1 VSGTNGAGGS
11 GRGGPRARER
21 PRVAVVLP
29 GGGARGAYEVGALS
43 VLLAALEE
51 RGERVDLWCG
61 TSVGAVNA
69 ALFASLAHLDAA
81 DSAAA
86 ASDGWASLGKSDVT
100 ADVIGPG
107 LPWMALRIAGDWLGI
122 PGAGASGLLDPAPL
136 RRSLDRWIDWLS
148 VARNVRGG
156 LVEALCVVAT
166 SLEHG
171 APVAFVHAAP
181 GVSLPD
187 ADDVRYVRTC
197 LSSEHVRASA
207 AIPLLF
213 PPVEIDRPAADAG
226 FYTDG
231 ATRLNSPVKPAVAL
245 GADRVIIVGFDPVA
259 SQDAPPRSRG
269 GRPHLA
275 DIAGNVLDGL
285 LVDPV
290 AADVHRLATINA
302 FFVEGVSGPQDAA
315 RTYRRVRGRP
325 PYRRIAYALVAP
337 ERRGELGRIAQRVF
351 GERYGGLRGLR
362 SPDFA
367 LMSRLLGS
375 RAASRGELLSFLFFD
390 SAFIAELMAAGRRDA
405 ERWLARHPHFWCT
418 DAEHDLGVALSS
430 RAAQEEA
437 RVREWRDLSR
447 RR

>member
-1 VSGTNGAGGS
+1 VSSGVNGG
-11 GRGGPRARER
+11 R

-43 VLLAALEE
+43 VLLPALEA

-61 TSVGAVNA
+61 TSVGAINA
-69 ALFASLAHLDAA
+69 ALFASLAHLPA
-81 DSAAA
+81 DEGA
-86 ASDGWASLGKSDVT
+86 ASAVEGWMSMTKSDVI
-100 ADVIGPG
+100 ARVIGPG
-107 LPWMALRIAGDWLGI
+107 TPRTALRIATDWLGL
-122 PGAGASGLLDPAPL
+122 PGGGASGLLDPGPL

-148 VARNVRGG
+148 VTRNVRGG
-156 LVEALCVVAT
+156 LVEAVCAVAT

-171 APVAFVHAAP
+171 APVAFVHATTNRPLP
-181 GVSLPD
+181 GS
-187 ADDVRYVRTC
+187 DDIRYVRTC
-197 LSSEHVRASA
+197 LGSEHIRASA

-213 PPVEIDRPAADAG
+213 PPVEVTAPAEAAG

-231 ATRLNSPVKPAVAL
+231 ATRLNSPIKPAVAL
-245 GADRVIIVGFDPVA
+245 GADRVVIVGFDPLA
-259 SQDAPPRSRG
+259 AYTRERRRA
-269 GRPHLA
+269 GRPHFA

-290 AADVHRLATINA
+290 AADVHRLAAINA
-302 FFVEGVSGPQDAA
+302 FFVEGLGGPQDAA

-337 ERRGELGRIAQRVF
+337 ERRGELGRIAERVF
-351 GERYGGLRGLR
+351 AARYGGLRGLR

-367 LMSRLLGS
+367 LMSRLLGT

-390 SAFIAELMAAGRRDA
+390 QEFIGELIDGGRHDA
-405 ERWLARHPHFWCT
+405 QRWLDRHPHFWCT
-418 DAEHDLGVALSS
+418 DAGHDLGVEMRSDVAL
-430 RAAQEEA
+430 EEDS
-437 RVREWRDLSR
+437 VREFRDLR